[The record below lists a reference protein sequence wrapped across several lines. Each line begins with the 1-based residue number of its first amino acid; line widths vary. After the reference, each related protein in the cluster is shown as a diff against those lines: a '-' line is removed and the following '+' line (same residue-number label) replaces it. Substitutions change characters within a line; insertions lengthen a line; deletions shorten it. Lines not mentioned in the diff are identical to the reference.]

1 MSNYYIAFTMDTEN
15 IETKKSEIYNR
26 FSRNLGAGCLTIIF
40 VISLGIALWNWLE
53 VFDDW
58 TSWYGINYRT
68 EEYIVYATIASI
80 ISIVIYMIRKNVS
93 NKNIDNELDD

>member
-1 MSNYYIAFTMDTEN
+1 M
-15 IETKKSEIYNR
+15 
-26 FSRNLGAGCLTIIF
+26 TIIF

-58 TSWYGINYRT
+58 TSWDGINYRT
-68 EEYIVYATIASI
+68 EEYIDYATIASI
-80 ISIVIYMIRKNVS
+80 ISIVIYMIRENVS